1 MGKQRTVLV
10 LSESEKIYRSIR
22 SVAQPRVDVVNVRE
36 MSSVVL
42 PLTKGQVSAVIVDL
56 ASRMISADDLMA
68 IARVAEGRDVPLL
81 ILTRQQ
87 RQAVKAL
94 ASVLNARDV
103 ISTTDSDSMIGA
115 RIRLWLGI
123 DADLEQPHG
132 FAIVAA

>member
-1 MGKQRTVLV
+1 MRTVLV
-10 LSESEKIYRSIR
+10 LSESKKIFRSIK
-22 SVAQPRVDVVNVRE
+22 SAAQPRADVVSVHE
-36 MSSVVL
+36 MSGVVL

-56 ASRMISADDLMA
+56 ASRGINADDLMA

-123 DADLEQPHG
+123 DADLEQPPG